1 MVRERLLL
9 ELGEHPRV
17 RALAPELEAR
27 VLEGT
32 LTPALAADELLAAF
46 HDVPVQD
53 PSDRTE
59 PNS

>member
-1 MVRERLLL
+1 MVRERLLH

-17 RALAPELEAR
+17 RAVAPDLEAR
-27 VLEGT
+27 VLAGT

-46 HDVPVQD
+46 HGAD
-53 PSDRTE
+53 DRSE